1 MGTQRRTNWDIRID
15 IYALPLVK
23 EETISAQQCQQSESG
38 IPNAN
43 DPGIFFSF

>member
-15 IYALPLVK
+15 IYALSLVK
-23 EETISAQQCQQSESG
+23 ERLFQHNSVSNQESG

-43 DPGIFFSF
+43 GPGISFSF